1 MTHADLAAVADAL
14 VALFEITE
22 PPVPVEMMMNNPRP
36 GLWTHTD
43 FSQLTF
49 SFAIRGDRHAPRISM
64 ARMIVRLMIDTEF
77 GRKYRLPELIGISP
91 ERITEMARLILVPD
105 ILLNHLPQS
114 EHNAIAV
121 AMTFMIPEDDAEA
134 RLGVE

>member
-1 MTHADLAAVADAL
+1 MTHADLAAAADAL
-14 VALFEITE
+14 VTLFGITE
-22 PPVPVEMMMNNPRP
+22 PPVAIEMMMNNPRP

-64 ARMIVRLMIDTEF
+64 ARMIVRLLIDTEF
-77 GRKYRLPELIGISP
+77 GRKHRLSELIGISP
-91 ERITEMARLILVPD
+91 ERITEMARLVLVPD
-105 ILLNHLPQS
+105 TLLSHLPPS

-134 RLGVE
+134 RLSME